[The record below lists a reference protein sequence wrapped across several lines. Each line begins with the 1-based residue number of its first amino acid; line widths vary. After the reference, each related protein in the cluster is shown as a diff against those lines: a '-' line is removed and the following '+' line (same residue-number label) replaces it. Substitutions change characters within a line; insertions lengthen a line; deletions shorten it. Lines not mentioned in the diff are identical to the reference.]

1 MIAAQCIQLCGKT
14 GEARMIVFQTILNEV
29 NVFGYVA
36 ITSHFERQKG
46 LDDVLCYRGSHQAG
60 QISLESVAQTA

>member
-1 MIAAQCIQLCGKT
+1 
-14 GEARMIVFQTILNEV
+14 MIVFQTILNEV